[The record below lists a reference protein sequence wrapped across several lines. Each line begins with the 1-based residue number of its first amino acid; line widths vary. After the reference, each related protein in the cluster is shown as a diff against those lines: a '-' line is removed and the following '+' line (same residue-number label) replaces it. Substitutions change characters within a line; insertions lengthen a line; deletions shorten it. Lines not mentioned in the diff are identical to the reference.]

1 MNYFSRSNGTV
12 QSKPEKYTK
21 PDRSRK
27 PEKTIKA
34 DKSVL
39 PDSTFLTPEEKHKQI
54 EIHKGIGAFL
64 GYAKELSTKS
74 YPEIPPLMNDI
85 GNSNRNNGKA
95 RRRSWR
101 KSPDRRIGIPDTT
114 ERKVDI
120 QQHDYRARIERD
132 RRLSLEEK
140 GNWKN
145 KNSKNNKNKNNS
157 KNDNNVDN
165 RNEHWDDWSSENQTP
180 YQQQN
185 QLPQQP
191 LQPQNFPPQQS
202 SPFNN
207 DNNTNIRPLL
217 STAPVFDCVNCLKL
231 YFHLILSNTLCKS
244 TLVSKG
250 ID

>member
-85 GNSNRNNGKA
+85 GNSNRSNRKS

-114 ERKVDI
+114 EREVDI
-120 QQHDYRARIERD
+120 QHYDYRARIERD

-145 KNSKNNKNKNNS
+145 KNKNNKIKNNS
-157 KNDNNVDN
+157 HDDNNIDN
-165 RNEHWDDWSSENQTP
+165 INEHWDDWSNENQTP
-180 YQQQN
+180 YQQQQN
-185 QLPQQP
+185 QLPQHP
-191 LQPQNFPPQQS
+191 PQPQNFPPQQS

-207 DNNTNIRPLL
+207 DSNSSIRPLL
-217 STAPVFDCVNCLKL
+217 STTPVFDCVNYLRL
-231 YFHLILSNTLCKS
+231 SFHLILPNPLHKS
-244 TLVSKG
+244 TLASKG

>member
-1 MNYFSRSNGTV
+1 MFIYNKESTDFFYEILSRSNGMV

-64 GYAKELSTKS
+64 GYAKELSIKS
-74 YPEIPPLMNDI
+74 YPEIPPLMNDF
-85 GNSNRNNGKA
+85 GNSNRNNRKS

-114 ERKVDI
+114 EREVDI

-145 KNSKNNKNKNNS
+145 KNNNKIKNNS
-157 KNDNNVDN
+157 NDGNNIDN
-165 RNEHWDDWSSENQTP
+165 INEHWDDWSNESQTP
-180 YQQQN
+180 YQQQQN

-191 LQPQNFPPQQS
+191 PQPQNFPPQQS

-207 DNNTNIRPLL
+207 DSTSSIRPRL
-217 STAPVFDCVNCLKL
+217 STTPVQC
-231 YFHLILSNTLCKS
+231 NTF
-244 TLVSKG
+244 TF
-250 ID
+250 I